1 MFVWTQRSIIDYL
14 TQAGLDPLVAQK
26 LSTQFLDTNGNVPYI
41 AGGAQRQWGGQYS
54 TLSYALGKMADYYQ
68 YTNAGKL
75 EAQQILAYEQANQP
89 GAKKPTPAPAPGQP
103 PAPAPAPVQAIDRVV
118 NLYIGPYNNPYG
130 IPTNATGQAA
140 LQRMASDIVDTLQ
153 TSRSQALA

>member
-1 MFVWTQRSIIDYL
+1 
-14 TQAGLDPLVAQK
+14 
-26 LSTQFLDTNGNVPYI
+26 VPYQ
-41 AGGAQRQWGGQYS
+41 ATGAQIKWGGQYS